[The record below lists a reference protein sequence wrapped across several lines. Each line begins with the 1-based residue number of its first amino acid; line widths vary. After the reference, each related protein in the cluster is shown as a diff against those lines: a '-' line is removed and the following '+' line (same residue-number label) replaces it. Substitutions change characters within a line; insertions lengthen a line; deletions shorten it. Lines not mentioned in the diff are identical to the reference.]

1 MAIATTDLILYG
13 AAVRPVDDVVT
24 GVGGAITLQHRPEFV
39 QMVAN
44 GTVEVLSSA
53 AGDTTQVATL
63 IGRNAAGALV
73 TDTKTLTGT
82 TPIAFT
88 GTFERVLRVTLS
100 GTAVGTVT
108 VRRVGNETLGTIPIG
123 ELGFYAMFH
132 DSASAAGIVIRAEK
146 MFFRNSHAT
155 LTLNAAD
162 VTLTVDPDSRIRIG
176 LDLAINGTLASTGNR
191 TVMPVGI
198 TFSDDSAVLTVPGGV
213 LPALAGIGVWVEQNL
228 PASDPAHRSSY
239 TTRLRGTST

>member
-13 AAVRPVDDVVT
+13 SAVRPVDDVTT
-24 GVGGAITLQHRPEFV
+24 GVGGAITLQHRPEFT

-44 GTVEVLSSA
+44 GTVEIFGG

-73 TDTKTLTGT
+73 TDTKTLTAA

-100 GTAVGTVT
+100 AVAANLVT
-108 VRRVGNETLGTIPIG
+108 VRRVGNEVLGTIPIG

-132 DSASAAGIVIRAEK
+132 DSASAAGIVIRYEK
-146 MFFRNSHAT
+146 AFWRNSHAT
-155 LTLNAAD
+155 LTLNSAD

-176 LDLAINGTLASTGNR
+176 LDLAVNGNLTTVGNR
-191 TVMPVGI
+191 TVAPVGI
-198 TFSDDSAVLTVPGGV
+198 TWNDDNTILTVPGGV
-213 LPALAGIGVWVEQNL
+213 LAALAAIGMWVEQNL
-228 PASDPAHRSSY
+228 PTSDPSHRSSF
-239 TTRLRGTST
+239 TSRIRGTST